1 MAILHLHDRDWV
13 FVPAGGNRFRRVE
26 VHSGDMLPGNRQRIL
41 SGIDP
46 GQQVVSNV
54 LQLEATLEAQ

>member
-1 MAILHLHDRDWV
+1 MLASDRQ
-13 FVPAGGNRFRRVE
+13 E
-26 VHSGDMLPGNRQRIL
+26 VL
-41 SGIDP
+41 SGISP

>member
-1 MAILHLHDRDWV
+1 LHLHDRDWV
-13 FVPAGGNRFRRVE
+13 FVPAADNHFRRVE
-26 VHSGDMLPGNRQRIL
+26 IRAGDMLPENRQEVL
-41 SGIDP
+41 SGISP